1 MYDETTRQQEHY
13 WESLAY
19 AQKEGYAEGVKL
31 DIEKGCVAGRGEGIE
46 QAHAVRHAEGLKLGI
61 ERGRRVRVKYVDF
74 PNKRWLY
81 FSKSCC

>member
-1 MYDETTRQQEHY
+1 MKQQDHY
-13 WESLAY
+13 WASLTY
-19 AQKEGYAEGVKL
+19 AQKEGRTEGK
-31 DIEKGCVAGRGEGIE
+31 
-46 QAHAVRHAEGLKLGI
+46 KLGI